1 MMAAVNDMAS
11 RTRHVIQKIR
21 FLIANHVLRIHA
33 SWVAVTIVA
42 QAVALEVPQVTKS
55 PDPRFSPIPNEA
67 C

>member
-42 QAVALEVPQVTKS
+42 QGCC
-55 PDPRFSPIPNEA
+55 PRSAPGN
-67 C
+67 